1 MHDVAFRVLVC
12 DDSLGFPTLVQTWLR
27 DDGRFEV
34 VGLARGGEEAKRM
47 IAAERPDAL
56 VLDLLLPDVPNT
68 PALVKHL
75 RELHPPLR
83 IMLVSSLQM
92 AQLEAAAEASGVD
105 GVCNKGAS
113 AQELTDRL
121 YAATSDGSSTQNR
134 LP

>member
-1 MHDVAFRVLVC
+1 MQAMALRVLVC

-47 IAAERPDAL
+47 IASERPDAL
-56 VLDLLLPDVPNT
+56 VLDLLLPDVPDA
-68 PALVKHL
+68 PALVTQL

-121 YAATSDGSSTQNR
+121 YAAATDGSSTQNR